1 MVQDNPFAPENIAE
15 FAEHL
20 TLDEAKD
27 LLAMNYGKYDS
38 ELYTVP
44 PTVPLAVCPTFT
56 SEELTNTIT
65 ISKSLKA
72 RIEYLEKAVYLL
84 IRNNINSAK
93 LNCNRDTRF
102 ESILQELRDIK
113 NNFVQGK

>member
-1 MVQDNPFAPENIAE
+1 MAQNNLFTSEDIAE
-15 FAEHL
+15 IAEHL

-38 ELYTVP
+38 ALYAVP
-44 PTVPLAVCPTFT
+44 PTVPLAVSPTFT
-56 SEELTNTIT
+56 PKELTNTT
-65 ISKSLKA
+65 NSKSLNA

-84 IRNNINSAK
+84 IRNNIDSAK

-102 ESILQELRDIK
+102 ESILQELRNIK
-113 NNFVQGK
+113 NDFVQGK

>member
-1 MVQDNPFAPENIAE
+1 MSQNNPFTIENIAE

-27 LLAMNYGKYDS
+27 SPA
-38 ELYTVP
+38 
-44 PTVPLAVCPTFT
+44 VPLAVGPTFT

-72 RIEYLEKAVYLL
+72 RIECLEKAVYLL
-84 IRNNINSAK
+84 IRNNIDSTK

-113 NNFVQGK
+113 NDFVQGK